1 MIRFLV
7 NAVGTL
13 LLALALVFAVGDIA
27 RSIAQDAVRIT
38 PMGDAMASVGVPFGA
53 GAGAGAPG
61 VTADLVALVSS
72 WPAAPVLMGFAFL
85 VFLVARPREMRA
97 RRLAR

>member
-1 MIRFLV
+1 MIRFFV

-38 PMGDAMASVGVPFGA
+38 AMGDAMASIGLPFGP
-53 GAGAGAPG
+53 GAETSS
-61 VTADLVALVSS
+61 VTADLIVLVSS
-72 WPAAPVLMGFAFL
+72 WPAAPVLAVFAFL
-85 VFLVARPREMRA
+85 VFLLARPREARA